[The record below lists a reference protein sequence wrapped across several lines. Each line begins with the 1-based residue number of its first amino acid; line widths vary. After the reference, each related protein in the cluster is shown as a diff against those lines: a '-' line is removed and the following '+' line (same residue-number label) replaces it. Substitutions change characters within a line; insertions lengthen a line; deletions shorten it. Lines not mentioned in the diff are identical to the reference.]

1 MATLTPLVG
10 FSGPHMSVSSLSPS
24 LSTRLVPSPPASSAS
39 PRIASSPSPDLT
51 TAAGSAPEL
60 AATAGSAH
68 GRARG
73 RRIHARRRAPPPPRA
88 SSTATDA
95 RTGELH
101 DEDGRHGR
109 EPPRATRMG
118 GAGRDGAPAH
128 GSERSSP
135 AAARARGS
143 CPRRLAELSR
153 NLAFYQD
160 RSTKW
165 IARANQKARFHG
177 QDLFTSGS
185 NPLFSCLIFLI
196 HSLAMQLEV
205 KRRMGRGNKKP
216 IYVCLLSFSN
226 AAA

>member
-1 MATLTPLVG
+1 LTPAPTTSFAAPAVAHAAPPLAAG
-10 FSGPHMSVSSLSPS
+10 RISTQP
-24 LSTRLVPSPPASSAS
+24 STRA
-39 PRIASSPSPDLT
+39 
-51 TAAGSAPEL
+51 
-60 AATAGSAH
+60 
-68 GRARG
+68 
-73 RRIHARRRAPPPPRA
+73 
-88 SSTATDA
+88 
-95 RTGELH
+95 
-101 DEDGRHGR
+101 
-109 EPPRATRMG
+109 
-118 GAGRDGAPAH
+118 APAH

-135 AAARARGS
+135 AAAREQLLRAPLGGSPTAARARGS

-205 KRRMGRGNKKP
+205 KRRMGRGNKKL